1 MAKKQFDTKSATS
14 KFFTSATDNNEANET
29 SVTQT
34 TDSTGNTQEKHYKQN
49 HFSNRTEFPRRQGR
63 PKKQPEDRKRT
74 FRYNLLLDNDLNQ
87 YLHEIVWIRR
97 TNMTQY
103 VNDLIRADYENYI
116 RDCQRKGTNPF
127 EGWKNPNDV

>member
-1 MAKKQFDTKSATS
+1 MAKKKFDTKSATS
-14 KFFTSATDNNEANET
+14 KFFTNVTDDNEANET
-29 SVTQT
+29 SIIQT
-34 TDSTGNTQEKHYKQN
+34 TDSTQEKHYKQD
-49 HFSNRTEFPRRQGR
+49 HFPNRTEFPRRQGR

-116 RDCQRKGTNPF
+116 RDCQRKGINPF

>member
-14 KFFTSATDNNEANET
+14 KFFTNATDDSKTNET

-34 TDSTGNTQEKHYKQN
+34 TDNTQEKHYKQDHSPN
-49 HFSNRTEFPRRQGR
+49 GTEFPRRQGR

-116 RDCQRKGTNPF
+116 RECQGKGINPF
-127 EGWKNPNDV
+127 EGWENPNDV

>member
-14 KFFTSATDNNEANET
+14 KFFTNAIDDNKPYEI

-34 TDSTGNTQEKHYKQN
+34 TDSTQEKHYKQD
-49 HFSNRTEFPRRQGR
+49 HIPSKTEFPRRQGR
-63 PKKQPEDRKRT
+63 PKKQPEERKRT

-116 RDCQRKGTNPF
+116 RDCQKKGINPF
-127 EGWKNPNDV
+127 EGWENPNDI